1 MAKMTMHQELDML
14 RKEVEE
20 LRQQQEEQEKI
31 ELAEALKAEEARE
44 KEQIEAEEQAKEIM
58 ESIEEGTTDAK
69 EVFNELL
76 QTIKKDYEN
85 LSPTS
90 AIVLFALGAAF
101 GHALS
106 SK

>member
-1 MAKMTMHQELDML
+1 MHQELDML
-14 RKEVEE
+14 RTEVEE
-20 LRQQQEEQEKI
+20 LKKQKSQ
-31 ELAEALKAEEARE
+31 RE
-44 KEQIEAEEQAKEIM
+44 KEENTEAKKSEKAKEKELLEAEEKAEDIMQSLKEGKM
-58 ESIEEGTTDAK
+58 DAK
-69 EVFNELL
+69 ETLHHLMDMIE
-76 QTIKKDYEN
+76 KDYNN

>member
-1 MAKMTMHQELDML
+1 
-14 RKEVEE
+14 
-20 LRQQQEEQEKI
+20 
-31 ELAEALKAEEARE
+31 
-44 KEQIEAEEQAKEIM
+44 M
-58 ESIEEGTTDAK
+58 ESIESGKSDAK
-69 EVFNELL
+69 EVLNELL
-76 QTIKKDYEN
+76 DTLKKDYDN